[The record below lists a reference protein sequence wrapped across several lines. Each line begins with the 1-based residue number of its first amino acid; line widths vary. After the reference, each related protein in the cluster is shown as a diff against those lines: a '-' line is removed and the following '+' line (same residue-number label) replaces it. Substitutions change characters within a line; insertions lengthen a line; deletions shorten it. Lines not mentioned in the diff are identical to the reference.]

1 MEALLHKT
9 SDQSGLAAF
18 LIQTYVRNMGEGLDK
33 LFKVHDCLSAV
44 LFKDD
49 IDLSIGY
56 LLKTFSSVFHG
67 RGGFIYKFKEH
78 RRLDARLVQCISALA
93 VVIEEST

>member
-1 MEALLHKT
+1 
-9 SDQSGLAAF
+9 
-18 LIQTYVRNMGEGLDK
+18 MGEGLDK

-78 RRLDARLVQCISALA
+78 RRLYARLVQRISALA

>member
-9 SDQSGLAAF
+9 SDQSSLAAF

-49 IDLSIGY
+49 IDLSVRY
-56 LLKTFSSVFHG
+56 LLKTFSSVFYG
-67 RGGFIYKFKEH
+67 RGGFIYKFEEH
-78 RRLDARLVQCISALA
+78 RRLDARLVQRISALA
-93 VVIEEST
+93 VMIEEST